1 MASSARPLAPPRAA
15 AIAGVIFS
23 LLLSITIVISRLA
36 VPPVQT
42 DSGEWL
48 MDPVRRNVAR
58 FAIQLAP
65 FSGIAF
71 LWFLG
76 VIRNRLGVLED
87 QFFATVFF
95 GSGLLFVANLFVS
108 AALAGALLEGV
119 AQGQSGLLHS
129 ETYHLI
135 RQIIGASMNIFAVK
149 MAGVFMVST
158 STIVTRTG
166 ILPRW
171 VAYSGFAC
179 AACLLV
185 LLVGRGSCSIFPLLD
200 NGSQH
205 CICADGIPNHTPEC
219 EPKGRRTPRC
229 HPTPTLSDSWYRL

>member
-1 MASSARPLAPPRAA
+1 MDSSAQRLAPPRAA
-15 AIAGVIFS
+15 AIAGVMFA
-23 LLLSITIVISRLA
+23 LLLSITIVTSRLA
-36 VPPVQT
+36 VPPFQT
-42 DSGEWL
+42 DAGEWL
-48 MDPVRRNVAR
+48 NDPVRRNAAR

-108 AALAGALLEGV
+108 AALAGALLEGA
-119 AQGQSGLLHS
+119 AQGRGGLLQS
-129 ETYHLI
+129 ETYYLI
-135 RQIIGASMNIFAVK
+135 RQFIGASMNIFAVK

-179 AACLLV
+179 AAV
-185 LLVGRGSCSIFPLLD
+185 LLLSVTTWPWILLIFPLWIAVLSVRILLTEFRPVRHAPT
-200 NGSQH
+200 NAAASVPHQH
-205 CICADGIPNHTPEC
+205 LPS
-219 EPKGRRTPRC
+219 GRA
-229 HPTPTLSDSWYRL
+229 

>member
-1 MASSARPLAPPRAA
+1 MASSARALSPPRAA

-23 LLLSITIVISRLA
+23 LLLSITVVISRLA

-42 DSGEWL
+42 DTGEWL
-48 MDPVRRNVAR
+48 TDPVRRNAAR

-76 VIRNRLGVLED
+76 VIRNRLGALED

-108 AALAGALLEGV
+108 AAFAGALLEG
-119 AQGQSGLLHS
+119 AAHSENGLLHS
-129 ETYHLI
+129 DTYQLI

-171 VAYSGFAC
+171 VAYSGFVC
-179 AACLLV
+179 AAV
-185 LLVGRGSCSIFPLLD
+185 LLLSVTNWPWILLIFPFWITVLSIRILLMEFRPMRPARTD
-200 NGSQH
+200 ATMNAAAAAQQKHSHSGS
-205 CICADGIPNHTPEC
+205 A
-219 EPKGRRTPRC
+219 
-229 HPTPTLSDSWYRL
+229 

>member
-1 MASSARPLAPPRAA
+1 
-15 AIAGVIFS
+15 
-23 LLLSITIVISRLA
+23 
-36 VPPVQT
+36 
-42 DSGEWL
+42 
-48 MDPVRRNVAR
+48 MDPVRRNAAR

-119 AQGQSGLLHS
+119 AQGQSSLLHS
-129 ETYHLI
+129 DTYQLM
-135 RQIIGASMNIFAVK
+135 RQMIGASMNIFAVK

-171 VAYSGFAC
+171 IAYSGFAC
-179 AACLLV
+179 AAV
-185 LLVGRGSCSIFPLLD
+185 LLLSVTNWPWILLIFPIWITVLSIRILLMEFRPMRP
-200 NGSQH
+200 
-205 CICADGIPNHTPEC
+205 A
-219 EPKGRRTPRC
+219 RTDATTNAAAAAP
-229 HPTPTLSDSWYRL
+229 HEHFHSGPS

>member
-15 AIAGVIFS
+15 AVAGVIFS

-179 AACLLV
+179 AAV
-185 LLVGRGSCSIFPLLD
+185 LLLSVTSWPWILLIFPSWITVLSIRILLMEFRPMRQMRSEGAT
-200 NGSQH
+200 NASAATPHERFHSGS
-205 CICADGIPNHTPEC
+205 
-219 EPKGRRTPRC
+219 K
-229 HPTPTLSDSWYRL
+229 